1 MTLLQPGTIHKID
14 KTISIPDE
22 IITKINEFV
31 EQIDTK
37 HYEKRG
43 QTNEKKKKKD
53 QRSGKMAEFATYL
66 FLTEQ
71 NIKCSEPD
79 MTIYEKKK
87 KSFAPDMMV
96 GETPLHCK
104 SCHKD
109 SKYPVSWIFQK
120 SDLNGL
126 SGKDKEFYN
135 KENKGLLSCCV
146 VDHKNNNVQILWLLD
161 KNIAIDILEPP
172 KVLQLM
178 NVKEC
183 LYSERL
189 EKDYGKKE

>member
-1 MTLLQPGTIHKID
+1 MSLFEPKTVHLVN
-14 KTISIPDE
+14 KTINVPTE

-31 EQIDTK
+31 DQIDTK
-37 HYEKRG
+37 HYNRRG

-53 QRSGKMAEFATYL
+53 QFAGKISEWATYL
-66 FLTEQ
+66 FLKEQ
-71 NIKCSEPD
+71 NIECSEPD

-87 KSFAPDMMV
+87 KNFAPDMMV
-96 GETPLHCK
+96 EKVPLHVK

-135 KENKGLLSCCV
+135 KDNSGIISCCV
-146 VDHKNNNVQILWLLD
+146 VDHKNNDVQIVWFLD
-161 KNIAIDILEPP
+161 KNVAIDILEPP
-172 KVLQLM
+172 KVFQLM

-183 LYSERL
+183 LYNERL
-189 EKDYGKKE
+189 EKEYGTKS